1 VAPRSELAERKTHVS
16 ALGVV
21 APPPIYIQT
30 PVFEGALATLFA
42 CVRERKIELNEIPLH
57 PVCEAY
63 FQYLI
68 QSNLDAMDEAAAA
81 LAALAFL
88 LERKAWGLL
97 PTPEPEPE
105 IEGDTPLLP
114 PSIHEYDELIGAL
127 RVWHQERSRLH
138 FRTTEALPA
147 GYELPIQLED
157 VSVMDLARAFE
168 ALLRRIHP
176 EPYRPP
182 HGPRPD
188 LGEVM
193 ASLLRNLGPNPKSM
207 RDVFPERLVRSD
219 AVFWFLG
226 LLELIRL
233 AQVRVHRSEDDLL
246 FARSG

>member
-1 VAPRSELAERKTHVS
+1 M
-16 ALGVV
+16 V

-42 CVRERKIELNEIPLH
+42 CVRERKIELSQIPLH

-68 QSNLDAMDEAAAA
+68 QSNLDALDEAAAA

-97 PTPEPEPE
+97 PTPQPEPE
-105 IEGDTPLLP
+105 LEDDTPLLP

-127 RVWHQERSRLH
+127 RIWHHERTRLH
-138 FRTTEALPA
+138 FRSTEAVPA
-147 GYELPIQLED
+147 GYELPIRLED

-168 ALLRRIHP
+168 ALLRRIDP

-193 ASLLRNLGPNPKSM
+193 AHLLRNLGTTPKSM
-207 RDVFPERLVRSD
+207 SEAFPVRLSRSD